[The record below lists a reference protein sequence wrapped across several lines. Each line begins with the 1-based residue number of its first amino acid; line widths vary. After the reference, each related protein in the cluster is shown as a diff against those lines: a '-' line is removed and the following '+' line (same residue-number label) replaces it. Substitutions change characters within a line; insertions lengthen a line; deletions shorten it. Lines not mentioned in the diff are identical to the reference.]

1 MGDFKQNIYIEN
13 NDDEL
18 LKKEFFSLF
27 EVNENKFENVNVI
40 DSVGRITAKPVLAL
54 VCDPVYNAAAMDGIQ
69 VKAEKTYSASMLNP
83 VELVENIDFNYINTG
98 GAITKDYDSV
108 IMIEDVIN
116 AGNDKIKITSP
127 SYPWQY
133 VRTVGES
140 IVTGEMIIPS
150 KHKIRPLDIGALIG
164 GGIQTMEV
172 YKKPVVGIIPTGS
185 ELIDDPKDLKE
196 GRLMESNSKV
206 LSALLID
213 IGALPIRYKTCE
225 DRLEK
230 LKEVIEDAVEKCD
243 IIIINA
249 GSSAGSKDYTS
260 KVINNLGNVFAHGV
274 AVKPGKPTILAQI
287 DKKPVIGL
295 PGYPVSAYLMYEMFV
310 KPLVYKY
317 IGLSEEQDTV
327 IEATISKRVVSS
339 FKHKE
344 ILRVVLGYVNDKYI
358 ATPLDRGA
366 AAVMSLV
373 RADGIVEISRNVE
386 GLEAG
391 EKINVKLIKPLDI
404 IKETLVSTGSHDL
417 IMDILADKINLSSGH
432 VGSMGGITA
441 LKRKEC
447 HLAPIHLLD
456 METGIYNISY
466 VEQYF
471 KGQKMALIKG
481 VNRVQG
487 FIVQKGNP
495 KNITSFEDLKREDIV
510 YANRQKGAGT
520 RILLDYNL
528 SKYNINSEAIIGYEK
543 DFSTHM
549 AVAINVK
556 SNNADTGLGIY
567 SAAKAMDL
575 DFIPV
580 GNEEYDFLIPYEYLE
595 DDRVKAFLEILCS
608 NEFKEQIEN
617 MGGYSCEKTGEII
630 II

>member
-18 LKKEFFSLF
+18 LKKEYFSLF

-40 DSVGRITAKPVLAL
+40 DSVGRITVKPVFAL

-69 VKAEKTYSASMLNP
+69 VKAEKTYSASMLNA

-164 GGIQTMEV
+164 GGIQTLEV
-172 YKKPVVGIIPTGS
+172 YKKPIVGIIPTGS
-185 ELIDDPKDLKE
+185 ELIDDPNDLKE

-206 LSALLID
+206 LSALLTD

-230 LKEVIEDAVEKCD
+230 LQEVIEDAVKKCD

-287 DKKPVIGL
+287 DEKPVIGL

-344 ILRVVLGYVNDKYI
+344 ILRVVLGYVNSKYI

-373 RADGIVEISRNVE
+373 RADGIVEIPRNVE

-391 EKINVKLIKPLDI
+391 EKVNVKLIKTLDI

-466 VEQYF
+466 VEKYF

-495 KNITSFEDLKREDIV
+495 KNIKSFEDLKRKDIV

-528 SKYNINSEAIIGYEK
+528 NKYNINSEAIIGYEK

-617 MGGYSCEKTGEII
+617 IGGYSCEKTGEII